1 MTPETLNKWAI
12 LPRFMMFTF
21 TVLTWRVVEWF
32 MTIPDP
38 RAAQAGLVSIVTG
51 CASGAFA
58 IWINKEVK

>member
-38 RAAQAGLVSIVTG
+38 SAAQAGLVSIVTG